1 MTNFEKWRQS
11 LEMQEVMKKLAASS
25 LVCDF
30 CPARHECAGTGTK
43 CKDYFVVW
51 ANKEVEE

>member
-1 MTNFEKWRQS
+1 MTNFEKWKQS

-30 CPARHECAGTGTK
+30 CPVRYECAGAGTK

>member
-1 MTNFEKWRQS
+1 MTNFEKWKQS

-30 CPARHECAGTGTK
+30 CPARYECDGTGTK
-43 CKDYFVVW
+43 CKDNFIAW
-51 ANKEVEE
+51 ACKEVEE